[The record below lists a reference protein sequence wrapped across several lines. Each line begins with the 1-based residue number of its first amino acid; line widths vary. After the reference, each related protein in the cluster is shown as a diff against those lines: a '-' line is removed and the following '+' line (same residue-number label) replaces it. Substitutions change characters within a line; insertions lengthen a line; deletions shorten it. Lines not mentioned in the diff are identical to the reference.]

1 MFVGPEGYFKVV
13 IDDFDGKKVNAWH
26 FEDADG
32 NKSGNLAGFANGA
45 HIDLVANFVD
55 NGALGKFGYRTA
67 NNAFV
72 KELNEGPSAMK
83 K

>member
-1 MFVGPEGYFKVV
+1 VGPEGYFKIV
-13 IDDFDGKKVNAWH
+13 IDDFDGKTLKAWH

-32 NKSGNLAGFANGA
+32 NKSPNLVSFARGA

-55 NGALGKFGYRTA
+55 NGALGKFGYRSA
-67 NNAFV
+67 QQNFV
-72 KELNEGPSAMK
+72 KSLTDRGIVMK